1 MTPVPEP
8 PEPDFPPPDGD
19 DAPSHP
25 GLRGA
30 AFAAAF
36 PFYLEWDDSLVV
48 TRVGPHAAKVVVGI
62 APGARLV
69 EHVVARRPA
78 GPITRG
84 LFVAGAG
91 TAMLLECKSSG
102 AVLRGPV
109 ERIDGRYLFLAS
121 PWLAGPA
128 ELSAR
133 GYVASDFA
141 LHDQTF
147 ELLDVVRSHELAN
160 DDLKRL
166 ADRLTLQRAQLR
178 EKEAE
183 SGKLALIASRS
194 ANAILMTDALGRIEW
209 TNEGFSRL
217 SGWSLEE
224 LRGKTLTSFLEWSA
238 SDMNAVEHM
247 RAQILRGEGFQTE
260 TLAYARDG
268 RPYWVAVD
276 AQPIFVEGQ
285 LAHFVAMGN
294 DITERIVEQ
303 DRQALQIAA
312 SRALAKAGGLEAVMF
327 DVLGVVGSR
336 MGYTLGAAW
345 ALDGDSPSA
354 RLRVVASWERAKG
367 MAGPFFLSCAAAS
380 FGVGEGLPGR
390 VWAEGGTVVGADLSA
405 VPGDPRA
412 ATAVDCGVRSYMAV
426 PIVDGAAF
434 LGVLELFGP
443 VREMPNP
450 KLVDALRE
458 IGHQLGAYAVRK
470 RAEESLREA
479 KEAAEAAS
487 RAKSEFLATMSHE
500 IRTPMNG
507 VLGFVQLLQQ
517 SPLTSQQSDFVASIR
532 SSAES
537 LLNVINDVLDFSK
550 IESGHMEIERA
561 PFSLEQCVEEAVETV
576 AMAAGEK
583 GLDLAARIDP
593 AVPTGVLGDVLR
605 VRQVLVNLLG
615 NAVKFTSHGEV
626 SLEVSS
632 DAQAP
637 DEVRFSVR
645 DTGIG
650 IPASKL
656 ESLFQPFHQ
665 VDSSTSRKYGG
676 TGLGLAICRRLVGL
690 MGGEITAA
698 SVPGRGAE
706 LSFVIPLPPSLGEA
720 RSAHSMQ
727 VPALVSRRAY
737 VADAHPLSRGV
748 IREMLERWGMDV
760 RSGDSLRDA
769 KTEGWSPHVVLLD
782 CDVPSR
788 ESVDA
793 VRGLAAGGATVL
805 LMCSSGRGA
814 KLREAYGAAISATLL
829 KPLKVS
835 PLFNLLVSHAD
846 RAGEKKVS
854 RSRMVAPIV
863 VGNRPLRL
871 LLVEDNAVNRKLALA
886 ALAQLGCSAD
896 VAQNGRE
903 AIRAVKATRYDAI
916 FMDVQMPGMDG
927 IEATRAIR
935 VWESDAGARP
945 ARIVALTA
953 NVLSGDRENCL
964 RAGMDDYL
972 PKPLRL
978 DALRSFLQAVCDGRD
993 APTHESP
1000 VPPPPSSTVHDV
1012 LRDLVADVSL
1022 DEAVL
1027 LAKDYVG
1034 SLGDQLA
1041 SLRRAI
1047 ASGDLV
1053 VGARLAHSLKGS
1065 AAIFGLDA
1073 TKACAAKVEAACRDG
1088 RSDEAVS
1095 ATTALEAA
1103 SRDDAHELD
1112 VALAA
1117 LSDSVA
1123 RMS

>member
-1 MTPVPEP
+1 MTAS
-8 PEPDFPPPDGD
+8 PPPVDPEVS
-19 DAPSHP
+19 APGGTHP
-25 GLRGA
+25 ALAGGV
-30 AFAAAF
+30 FAAAF

-48 TRVGPHAAKVVVGI
+48 TRVGPHATKVVVG
-62 APGARLV
+62 AAVGALLG
-69 EHVVARRPA
+69 EILVARRPS
-78 GPITRG
+78 GPATRE

-91 TAMLLECKSSG
+91 APVLLECKASG

-109 ERIDGRYLFLAS
+109 ERVDGRYLFLCS
-121 PWLAGPA
+121 PWLANPS

-133 GYVASDFA
+133 GYVARDFA

-160 DDLKRL
+160 EDLKRL
-166 ADRLTLQRAQLR
+166 AERLTLQRAQLR

-194 ANAILMTDALGRIEW
+194 ANAILMTDAYGRIEW

-217 SGWSLEE
+217 SGWSLDEV
-224 LRGKTLTSFLEWSA
+224 RGKTLTSFLEWSA

-276 AQPIFVEGQ
+276 AQPIFVEGE
-285 LAHFVAMGN
+285 LAHFVAMGS
-294 DITERIVEQ
+294 DITERVVEQ
-303 DRQALQIAA
+303 ERQALQLAA
-312 SRALAKAGGLEAVMF
+312 SRALARAGGLDEVVA

-336 MGYTLGAAW
+336 LGYTLGDAW
-345 ALDGDSPSA
+345 ALEGDSA
-354 RLRVVASWERAKG
+354 RAHLRMVASWERAAG
-367 MAGPFFLSCAAAS
+367 LAGPFFASCAGTS
-380 FGVGEGLPGR
+380 LGVGEGLPGR
-390 VWAEGGTVVGADLSA
+390 VWAEGGVVVGEDLGAES
-405 VPGDPRA
+405 GDPRA
-412 ATAVDCGVRSYMAV
+412 HLATEGGIRSHVAL
-426 PIVDGAAF
+426 PIVDGAVF
-434 LGVLELFGP
+434 VGVLELFGP
-443 VREMPNP
+443 KHEAPNP

-470 RAEESLREA
+470 RAEASLHEA

-507 VLGFVQLLQQ
+507 VLGFAQLLQQ
-517 SPLTSQQSDFVASIR
+517 SSLTSQQADFVASIR

-550 IESGHMEIERA
+550 IESGYMTIERA
-561 PFSLEQCVEEAVETV
+561 PFSLEPCLEEAIETV

-583 GLDLAARIDP
+583 GLDLAARVDP
-593 AVPTGVLGDVLR
+593 AVPAGVMGDALR

-615 NAVKFTSHGEV
+615 NAVKFTSHGEI
-626 SLEVSS
+626 SLEVTVE
-632 DAQAP
+632 AGTP
-637 DEVRFSVR
+637 DGVRFSVR

-650 IPASKL
+650 IPVSKL

-665 VDSSTSRKYGG
+665 VDGSTARKFGG
-676 TGLGLAICRRLVGL
+676 TGLGLAICRRLVRL
-690 MGGEITAA
+690 MGGEISAA

-706 LSFVIPLPPSLGEA
+706 LSFVIPLPPSTGSV
-720 RSAHSMQ
+720 RSAHSMP
-727 VPALVSRRAY
+727 VPALVSRRAF

-760 RSGDSLRDA
+760 RAGDSLRDA
-769 KTEGWSPHVVLLD
+769 TREGWSPNVVLLD
-782 CDVPSR
+782 CDVPLG
-788 ESVDA
+788 ESIDA
-793 VRGLAAGGATVL
+793 VRELAASGSTIL

-814 KLREAYGAAISATLL
+814 KLREAYGAAVAATLL

-835 PLFNLLVSHAD
+835 PLFNLLVSHAEH
-846 RAGEKKVS
+846 AGGRSVS
-854 RSRMVAPIV
+854 RSRMVAPIL

-886 ALAQLGCSAD
+886 ALAQLGCNAD

-927 IEATRAIR
+927 LEATRVIR
-935 VWESDAGARP
+935 AWEGETGAR
-945 ARIVALTA
+945 ASRIVALTA

-978 DALRSFLQAVCDGRD
+978 DALRGFLQAVCDDRD
-993 APTHESP
+993 THTRESP
-1000 VPPPPSSTVHDV
+1000 VPPSLGPSSMHDV
-1012 LRDLVADVSL
+1012 LRDLVEDVSRE
-1022 DEAVL
+1022 EAVL
-1027 LAKDYVG
+1027 LAKDYAG
-1034 SLGDQLA
+1034 SLGDQVSA
-1041 SLRRAI
+1041 LRRAI
-1047 ASGDLV
+1047 ASGDLEL
-1053 VGARLAHSLKGS
+1053 GARLAHSLKGAS
-1065 AAIFGLDA
+1065 AIFGLDA
-1073 TKACAAKVEAACRDG
+1073 TKDCAATIEAACRDG
-1088 RSDEAVS
+1088 RP
-1095 ATTALEAA
+1095 
-1103 SRDDAHELD
+1103 DDAARATDTLDVVSQDDARALD
-1112 VALAA
+1112 VALSA
-1117 LSDSVA
+1117 LSDPVA

>member
-1 MTPVPEP
+1 VTLVREP
-8 PEPDFPPPDGD
+8 PEPDVPSPD
-19 DAPSHP
+19 ASHP
-25 GLRGA
+25 ELRGA
-30 AFAAAF
+30 TFAAAF
-36 PFYLEWDDSLVV
+36 PFYIEWDDSLVV
-48 TRVGPHAAKVVVGI
+48 TRLGPHTAKVVVGAVAG
-62 APGARLV
+62 APLGEIL
-69 EHVVARRPA
+69 VARRPS
-78 GPITRG
+78 GPVTRE

-91 TAMLLECKSSG
+91 APVLLECKTSG

-109 ERIDGRYLFLAS
+109 EHVDGRYLFLGS
-121 PWLAGPA
+121 PWLANPS

-160 DDLKRL
+160 EELKRL
-166 ADRLTLQRAQLR
+166 TEKLTLQRAQLR

-194 ANAILMTDALGRIEW
+194 ANAILMTDAYGRIEW
-209 TNEGFSRL
+209 TNEGFTRL
-217 SGWSLEE
+217 SGWSLDE

-285 LAHFVAMGN
+285 LAHFVAMGS
-294 DITERIVEQ
+294 DITERVVEQ
-303 DRQALQIAA
+303 ERQALQLAA
-312 SRALAKAGGLEAVMF
+312 SRALGRAGRLDEVVAG
-327 DVLGVVGSR
+327 VLGVIGSR
-336 MGYTLGAAW
+336 MGYTLGDAW
-345 ALDGDSPSA
+345 ALDGDSARA
-354 RLRVVASWERAKG
+354 RLRMVASWERAAG
-367 MAGPFFLSCAAAS
+367 LAGPFFSSCAGTS
-380 FGVGEGLPGR
+380 LGVGEGLPGR
-390 VWAEGGTVVGADLSA
+390 VWAEGGVVVGEDLGAES
-405 VPGDPRA
+405 GDPRA
-412 ATAVDCGVRSYMAV
+412 HLAKEGGIRSHVAL
-426 PIVDGAAF
+426 PIVDGAVF
-434 LGVLELFGP
+434 VGVLELFGP
-443 VREMPNP
+443 KHEAPNP

-470 RAEESLREA
+470 RAEASLHEA

-507 VLGFVQLLQQ
+507 VLGFAQLLQQ
-517 SPLTSQQSDFVASIR
+517 SPLTSQQADFVASIR

-550 IESGHMEIERA
+550 IESGYMTIERA
-561 PFSLEQCVEEAVETV
+561 PFSLELCLEEAIETV

-583 GLDLAARIDP
+583 GLDLAARVDP
-593 AVPTGVLGDVLR
+593 AVPAGVIGDALR

-615 NAVKFTSHGEV
+615 NAVKFTSHGEI
-626 SLEVSS
+626 SLEVSVEAGTR
-632 DAQAP
+632 DG
-637 DEVRFSVR
+637 VRFSVR

-650 IPASKL
+650 IPVSKL

-665 VDSSTSRKYGG
+665 VDGSTARKYGG
-676 TGLGLAICRRLVGL
+676 TGLGLAICRRLVRL
-690 MGGEITAA
+690 MGGEISAA

-706 LSFVIPLPPSLGEA
+706 LSFVIPLPPSSGEA

-727 VPALVSRRAY
+727 VPALVSRRAF
-737 VADAHPLSRGV
+737 VADAHPLSRSV

-760 RSGDSLRDA
+760 RAGDSLREA
-769 KTEGWSPHVVLLD
+769 AREGWSPNVVLLD
-782 CDVPSR
+782 CDVPLG
-788 ESVDA
+788 ESIDA
-793 VRGLAAGGATVL
+793 VRALAASGSTIL

-814 KLREAYGAAISATLL
+814 KLREAYGAAVAATLL

-835 PLFNLLVSHAD
+835 PLFNLLVSHAEH
-846 RAGEKKVS
+846 AGGRSVS
-854 RSRMVAPIV
+854 RSRMVAPIL

-927 IEATRAIR
+927 LEATRAIR

-1088 RSDEAVS
+1088 RSDEATS
-1095 ATTALEAA
+1095 ATSALEAA